1 MNAND
6 PSVVPIVAAPG
17 AEEVSLL
24 EIRKKIYV
32 RAVHGWFARWR
43 WGLVFAT
50 QLIFYGLP
58 WLTWNDRQAVL
69 FEIAERKFYIFG
81 LVLWPQDVIYLTAL
95 LVIAAFALFLFTA
108 IAGRVWCGYACPQ
121 TVYTLIFQWIERK
134 IEGERVA
141 RMKLDTSALSAPK
154 FAKKAVKHLAW
165 FAIALWTGYTFV
177 GYFSPIRDL
186 GFRAVTLP
194 ARAVGDVLDPVLRPR
209 DLRQRRLHARA
220 GVQVHVPVR
229 TLPVGDVRPRHADH
243 RLRPRARRAA
253 RTAQPQGGSRGR
265 EPRPLRRLQHLR
277 AGVPDRH
284 RHPQGPAVRM
294 HRLRRVHRRLRPGDG
309 QDGLPARAD
318 PLRVRERA
326 RAASRPRR
334 HVASACCGRG
344 R

>member
-1 MNAND
+1 MPTAATRIARPPYSRRTLSRTGSPAGNRTPRVNAND

-32 RAVHGWFARWR
+32 RAVHGWFAQWR

-50 QLIFYGLP
+50 QVIYYGLP
-58 WLTWNDRQAVL
+58 WLTWNGRQAVL
-69 FEIAERKFYIFG
+69 LEIAERKFYIFG

-154 FAKKAVKHLAW
+154 VAKKTAKHLAW
-165 FAIALWTGYTFV
+165 FMIALWTGYTFV

-186 GFRAVTLP
+186 GFR
-194 ARAVGDVLDPVLRPR
+194 VLTFAL
-209 DLRQRRLHARA
+209 
-220 GVQVHVPVR
+220 
-229 TLPVGDVRPRHADH
+229 
-243 RLRPRARRAA
+243 
-253 RTAQPQGGSRGR
+253 
-265 EPRPLRRLQHLR
+265 
-277 AGVPDRH
+277 
-284 RHPQGPAVRM
+284 GPWETFWI
-294 HRLRRVHRRLRPGDG
+294 LFY
-309 QDGLPARAD
+309 GLATY
-318 PLRVRERA
+318 
-326 RAASRPRR
+326 
-334 HVASACCGRG
+334 
-344 R
+344 